1 MRHSLVTLQHICCIP
16 QSLSK
21 YTTCLTDTSLV
32 KPLGAPTTTK
42 DTVGINAKRCCG
54 AACTCQRR
62 LLCTQPMSPT
72 TASRAQFCLLCCQP
86 VPVPGSLT
94 ARLPQLAPWEPCRL
108 LAWSGDKHP
117 HALQVMPRSTAL
129 LHPATTPSDLFGTD
143 EKQVATLPRGK
154 NWSSP
159 TSIHF
164 FPHRPKFGH
173 ISRKCAACSRS
184 HEMYIFMRQ
193 SSRRAQVAE
202 ENM

>member
-1 MRHSLVTLQHICCIP
+1 MRHSLVTLQYICCIP

-154 NWSSP
+154 MVQPNINP
-159 TSIHF
+159 F
-164 FPHRPKFGH
+164 FPASTQVWSYIK
-173 ISRKCAACSRS
+173 KVCS
-184 HEMYIFMRQ
+184 MF
-193 SSRRAQVAE
+193 
-202 ENM
+202 